1 MTRDVEAGN
10 METKGVDLPAKT
22 GGEPDPARSRRGL
35 GTFLWRIGTAVAV
48 LAVLAAYSMTVQVPE
63 GFSAVVTRFGKPME
77 DRIADR
83 AGLHW
88 KLPYPIEQA
97 HSIDMRRR
105 IFNTPFT
112 ATFTRDRKNIV
123 LLDYVVWHVEKP
135 LLFLQS
141 VSTPEAAEQ
150 KLTGMVAD
158 RKNFHMGNYDL
169 SALVSTN
176 PAEIKTPQIES
187 LVLQDIR
194 GPALE
199 KFGIQVE
206 QVGIKRISYPE
217 ENMSAVLDQMR
228 AERKSEAGE
237 LRAKGEKEAQRIR
250 DEALVKSEEILR
262 QGREEA
268 GKILGRAEKDAA
280 AIYARAHQLDPEF
293 YAFWRSLQ
301 AIRKT
306 LGSKTTVI
314 LRSDEGPF
322 KTLFEPP
329 QPQQGPP
336 ARSASMSGQTPQA
349 QTVGRNP

>member
-1 MTRDVEAGN
+1 MNPEANPSQSGTN
-10 METKGVDLPAKT
+10 FSGPA
-22 GGEPDPARSRRGL
+22 PMRRSLAGFFWRVGL
-35 GTFLWRIGTAVAV
+35 ALVLVASLV
-48 LAVLAAYSMTVQVPE
+48 AYSMTFQVPE
-63 GFSAVVTRFGKPME
+63 GFNAVVTRFGKPME
-77 DRIADR
+77 DRIATS

-88 KLPYPIEQA
+88 KLPYPIEQV
-97 HSIDMRRR
+97 HPIDMRRR

-112 ATFTRDRKNIV
+112 ATFTRDRKNVI
-123 LLDYVVWHVEKP
+123 LLDYVVWRVEKP

-141 VSTPEAAEQ
+141 VGTPEVAEQ

-158 RKNFHMGNYDL
+158 KKNFHMGNYDL

-176 PAEIKTPQIES
+176 LGEIKTVEIES
-187 LVLQDIR
+187 LVLRDIQ

-199 KFGIQVE
+199 KFGMHVE
-206 QVGIKRISYPE
+206 QVGIKRIAYPE

-250 DEALVKSEEILR
+250 DEALVQSEEILR

-280 AIYARAHQLDPEF
+280 AIYARAHQMDPEF

-306 LGSKTTVI
+306 LGAKTTI
-314 LRSDEGPF
+314 IMRNDEGPF
-322 KTLFEPP
+322 KSLFELP
-329 QPQQGPP
+329 QSPQSGVALPVAVP
-336 ARSASMSGQTPQA
+336 SDSRRGSSAGRTP
-349 QTVGRNP
+349 